1 MYNDAVKTI
10 FEKIESAYSE
20 IENEVADYGQ
30 ICQNKFKESGENK
43 GYCEEFVR
51 ILNFTKDIH
60 WFKIEKISPYNTGEK
75 RAKFNQILRKIDE
88 FYISVEAYANR
99 YFDDVYCS
107 GLKEES
113 GFIYDV
119 KNIID
124 KHLER
129 IKPEIIIFPN
139 DEIKDDEQNKKFI
152 EIYKLYEK
160 MSTEIILFDNGLI
173 DDIRTVMGKV
183 FKYIWKLNGDK
194 KVDITKLTN
203 KWNNEIEILYKKR
216 FPKEDLKVK
225 KVLKTYNKEI
235 EKIVS

>member
-1 MYNDAVKTI
+1 
-10 FEKIESAYSE
+10 
-20 IENEVADYGQ
+20 
-30 ICQNKFKESGENK
+30 
-43 GYCEEFVR
+43 
-51 ILNFTKDIH
+51 
-60 WFKIEKISPYNTGEK
+60 
-75 RAKFNQILRKIDE
+75 
-88 FYISVEAYANR
+88 
-99 YFDDVYCS
+99 
-107 GLKEES
+107 
-113 GFIYDV
+113 
-119 KNIID
+119 
-124 KHLER
+124 
-129 IKPEIIIFPN
+129 
-139 DEIKDDEQNKKFI
+139 
-152 EIYKLYEK
+152 